1 MYINY
6 IYNISDGF
14 RDVNLCRTS
23 GLSSLQPDLTLS
35 ATLLKPLPHS
45 EASSVVVEAADPDQ
59 AADSTGK
66 TTSLMSPRRGG
77 GGGEHAPASSS
88 AIVKSKLG
96 SILPEQITTN
106 FLTNTASKSVELDAV
121 DIERGRLNYF
131 FPVF

>member
-1 MYINY
+1 MGLEMIIN
-6 IYNISDGF
+6 NM
-14 RDVNLCRTS
+14 CRTS

-59 AADSTGK
+59 AADSAGK
-66 TTSLMSPRRGG
+66 TTSLMSPRR

-121 DIERGRLNYF
+121 DIERGRLN
-131 FPVF
+131 

>member
-1 MYINY
+1 M
-6 IYNISDGF
+6 
-14 RDVNLCRTS
+14 
-23 GLSSLQPDLTLS
+23 SSLQPDLTLS

-59 AADSTGK
+59 AADSAGK
-66 TTSLMSPRRGG
+66 TTSLMSPRRG

-121 DIERGRLNYF
+121 DIERGRLNHF